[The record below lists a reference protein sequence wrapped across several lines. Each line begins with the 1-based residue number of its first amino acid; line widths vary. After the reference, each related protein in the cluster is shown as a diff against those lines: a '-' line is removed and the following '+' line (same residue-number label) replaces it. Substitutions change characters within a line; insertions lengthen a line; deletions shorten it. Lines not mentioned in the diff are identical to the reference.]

1 MFRGPSSDRL
11 GPRLTERK
19 QMKNPI
25 DTIDILKEFE
35 AVWYFTKYD
44 DGLGKKVGI
53 VYGCKS
59 TDDMDNYFRPVKWRI
74 MSKFQDEK
82 TFNTMTKY
90 IRQCGTKFFTN
101 DADNSDLIR
110 SPNSVEPSVWGY
122 YYSKDCDI
130 NFEPLD
136 METTPDLGHTYLY
149 YFDRKNREYKEL

>member
-1 MFRGPSSDRL
+1 
-11 GPRLTERK
+11 
-19 QMKNPI
+19 MKNPI

-101 DADNSDLIR
+101 DADNNDS
-110 SPNSVEPSVWGY
+110 NVWGY
-122 YYSKDCDI
+122 YYSKDCYI

-136 METTPDLGHTYLY
+136 MATTPDLGHTYLFY
-149 YFDRKNREYKEL
+149 RDKETRIYKEL

>member
-1 MFRGPSSDRL
+1 MLRGPSSDKL
-11 GPRLTERK
+11 GPRLIERK

-25 DTIDILKEFE
+25 DTIAILKEFE

-101 DADNSDLIR
+101 DADNNDS
-110 SPNSVEPSVWGY
+110 NVWGY

-136 METTPDLGHTYLY
+136 MATTPDLGHTYLFY
-149 YFDRKNREYKEL
+149 MDKETRTYKEL

>member
-1 MFRGPSSDRL
+1 
-11 GPRLTERK
+11 
-19 QMKNPI
+19 MKNPI
-25 DTIDILKEFE
+25 NILNDFE
-35 AVWYFTKYD
+35 SVWYFTKYD

-90 IRQCGTKFFTN
+90 IREQGTKFYTN
-101 DADNSDLIR
+101 NADNNDS
-110 SPNSVEPSVWGY
+110 NVWGY

-136 METTPDLGHTYLY
+136 MATTPDLGHTYLFY
-149 YFDRKNREYKEL
+149 RDKETRIYKEL